1 MEVTI
6 LNKKIYSY
14 LSVLFLILMISPLVA
29 GDEYFVLILDISI
42 FLPII
47 LGVLGVFFGMLGVK
61 GLIRVYIVVANL
73 FVLVFYILIT
83 FIGIYGFQ
91 QP

>member
-1 MEVTI
+1 M
-6 LNKKIYSY
+6 NKKIYSY

-29 GDEYFVLILDISI
+29 GDEYFELILDISI

-47 LGVLGVFFGMLGVK
+47 WGVLGVFFGMLGVK

-73 FVLVFYILIT
+73 FVLIFYILIT

>member
-1 MEVTI
+1 M
-6 LNKKIYSY
+6 NKKIYSY
-14 LSVLFLILMISPLVA
+14 FSVLFLILMISPLVA
-29 GDEYFVLILDISI
+29 GDEYFELILDISI

-47 LGVLGVFFGMLGVK
+47 WGVLGVFFGMLGVK

-73 FVLVFYILIT
+73 FVLIFYILIT

>member
-29 GDEYFVLILDISI
+29 GDEYFLLILDISI

-47 LGVLGVFFGMLGVK
+47 WGILGVFFGMLGVK
-61 GLIRVYIVVANL
+61 GPIRVYIVVANL
-73 FVLVFYILIT
+73 FVLLFYILMT

>member
-1 MEVTI
+1 M
-6 LNKKIYSY
+6 NKKIYSY

-29 GDEYFVLILDISI
+29 GDEYFLLILDISI

-47 LGVLGVFFGMLGVK
+47 WGVLGVFFGTLGVK

-73 FVLVFYILIT
+73 FVLLFYILMT

>member
-14 LSVLFLILMISPLVA
+14 LSVLFLILMLSPLVA
-29 GDEYFVLILDISI
+29 GDEYFLLILDISI

-47 LGVLGVFFGMLGVK
+47 WGVLGVFFGMLGVK